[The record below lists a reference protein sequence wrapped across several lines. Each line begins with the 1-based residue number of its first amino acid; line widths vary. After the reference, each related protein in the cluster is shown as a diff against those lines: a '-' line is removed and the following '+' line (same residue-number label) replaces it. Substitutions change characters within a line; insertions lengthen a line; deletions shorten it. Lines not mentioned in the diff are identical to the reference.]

1 MKHLMLTTALATAT
15 AFGAMAQTASEQTP
29 QERPEQTMDQTGDQ
43 TGQQDAVPAFLSSDF
58 TGKSLYTLDT
68 DDARTIRE
76 RHGATETGGGMSV
89 AERDRMRW
97 TSSDTFLADR
107 DNWTSVGSIDDIVM
121 TKDGE
126 IRGVLLDVGGF
137 LGFGTRTVMVDIE
150 ELHFV
155 TQDGAA
161 EDIDD
166 FFVVI
171 AMSQDQLEALPEWED
186 NRLRAGFETR
196 GYRQQD
202 GAGAAGA
209 DRMSDGTR
217 SATGQ
222 GMGADSQAMTTDGAR
237 SDTGQGMRNDRQTMV
252 FADGDQMIEAEE
264 RTADNLMG
272 ADVYDAGG
280 EHIGSVQDVVLG
292 SGNDITDVV
301 VDVGGFLGVGTHT
314 VLLPIED
321 AQIGWTEGDGNLRM
335 QVGMTREQ
343 LEALPEYDG

>member
-107 DNWTSVGSIDDIVM
+107 DSWTSVGSIDDIVM

-126 IRGVLLDVGGF
+126 IRGILLDVGGF
-137 LGFGTRTVMVDIE
+137 LGFGSRTVMVDIE

-209 DRMSDGTR
+209 DRMGDGAR

-222 GMGADSQAMTTDGAR
+222 GMG
-237 SDTGQGMRNDRQTMV
+237 NDRQTMV

-343 LEALPEYDG
+343 LEALPEYEG